1 MSHHRRLFSWLAVF
15 VLFVALTPLGQAA
28 PVDPPE
34 VLVRIWLT
42 TEADATR
49 LAAAPL
55 TPIARE
61 SLPQPYV
68 LARSQAAGL
77 AWLAAQGFRS
87 EVLDQDAATA
97 QYVMADTTDRYET
110 TFADGVRLFSDS
122 SHALWRRPADAP
134 VHASHHA
141 WTLNQVVRL
150 TPRAVPL
157 PPTTITPIALV
168 QEIIDQ
174 VDLSRLMV
182 NANEVSGQTATTING
197 QPYTITTRHTNS
209 GTPITQA
216 THYMIERLQ
225 RLGLTVTTHTWN
237 ATRPPNVI
245 AEKPG
250 LNPGA
255 GIYIICAHLDDM
267 PSSGTAPGA
276 DDNGSGS
283 VAVLHAAEI
292 LTHYNFDATLRFV
305 LFTGE
310 EQGLLGSAA
319 YANLVQNQDVRGVL
333 NMDMIAWD
341 NQGGPDMDLHA
352 KSTVAGSMALAQIFA
367 DVVTAY
373 QLNLTPVVYSNGA
386 TASDHSPFWNV
397 GIPAF
402 LVIENY
408 WSDGAIPADF
418 NAYYHSSND
427 RTTHYNQPYFH
438 RMVKA
443 SVAAFAHIANIRTD
457 CYWADLNCDEVVTA
471 LDLTRAANHWS
482 TSAGQWNY
490 SRVYDAD
497 DNGVVDVV
505 DVQRFAAAWGWI
517 SPG

>member
-1 MSHHRRLFSWLAVF
+1 MSHQRRLFSWLAVL

-28 PVDPPE
+28 PVDPPQ

-77 AWLAAQGFRS
+77 AWLAAQGFHS

-97 QYVMADTTDRYET
+97 QYVMADTTDGYET
-110 TFADGVRLFSDS
+110 AYADGELLFSDS
-122 SHALWRRPADAP
+122 SRALWRRPVDAP
-134 VHASHHA
+134 IHASHHA

-150 TPRAVPL
+150 APRAVIL

-174 VDLSRLMV
+174 VDLPRLMV
-182 NANEVSGQTATTING
+182 NANEVSGQIATTING
-197 QPYTITTRHTNS
+197 QPYTITTRHTYS
-209 GTPITQA
+209 GTPVTQA

-237 ATRPPNVI
+237 ASRPPNVL

-250 LNPGA
+250 LNPAA

-283 VAVLHAAEI
+283 VAVLQAAEI

-319 YANLVQNQDVRGVL
+319 YANLVQNQDIRGVL

-341 NQGGPDMDLHA
+341 GQGGPDMDLH
-352 KSTVAGSMALAQIFA
+352 SSSGVAGSMALAQIFA

-373 QLNLTPVVYSNGA
+373 QFNLTPVVYGNG
-386 TASDHSPFWNV
+386 TSASDHASFWNV

-408 WSDGAIPADF
+408 RSDGAIPADF
-418 NAYYHSSND
+418 NTYYHSAND
-427 RTTHYNQPYFH
+427 RTQYYDQPYFH
-438 RMVKA
+438 SMVRA
-443 SVAAFAHIANIRTD
+443 SLAAFAHMANIRTD
-457 CYWADLNCDEVVTA
+457 CYWADLNCDEVVNA

-490 SRVYDAD
+490 SRVYDVD